1 MLKRTLVGLVA
12 IGILGSFMG
21 IGGFSLFTDRADNGG
36 NDFTSG
42 SVNISLNPTAT
53 PIWTMDSS
61 NMAPGDEVTAPI
73 TVSNDGT
80 LDLRYAVT
88 STTIEDVL
96 AAQLQLTIKLGVTD
110 CDNTGFP
117 LSGTP
122 TPLYGPGIL
131 GSTSGTKVIGNPTP
145 GPDTGDRTLAASDH
159 EDLCFNVKLPL
170 DAVGPMSTN
179 TTATFRFDAEQTKN
193 NP

>member
-88 STTIEDVL
+88 STTTEDTL
-96 AAQLQLTIKLGVTD
+96 AAQLQLTIKSGVET
-110 CDNTGFP
+110 CTNEGFGEIG
-117 LSGTP
+117 STV
-122 TPLYGPGIL
+122 LYGPGVL
-131 GSTSGTKVIGNPTP
+131 GTQSGTKVIGDPAP
-145 GPDTGDRTLAASDH
+145 GFQSGDRPLAVEGN
-159 EDLCFNVKLPL
+159 EDLCFNVTLPL
-170 DAVGPMSTN
+170 DAIGPMSTN

-193 NP
+193 NSP